1 MSNTPIRIETHRMDE
16 APVGRN
22 WGQYHWAF
30 LMHAEDSGAAY
41 SGTFSA
47 GAAWAGLEGEQLEGM
62 ILESVARDLED
73 YRLEEMDPSLE
84 NALASLDDGD
94 YGLTHTEALEMAK
107 DMVRGWR
114 FFESLTS
121 DEQDWLLGQADGG
134 ESW

>member
-1 MSNTPIRIETHRMDE
+1 MSTTPIRIETHRLAE

-30 LMHAEDSGAAY
+30 LLYAEDSGAAY

-73 YRLEEMDPSLE
+73 YKLEEMDPSLE
-84 NALASLDDGD
+84 NALASLDEGD

-121 DEQDWLLGQADGG
+121 DEQDWLLGLADGG